1 MTKTLSVTRGLN
13 FFKVYFLLVTL
24 LFIIFLVNFYFI
36 NSFLLNIVILPP
48 LRIPLPAWRIS
59 GPSFGAICP
68 IIFPPEPPSDPSFG
82 FFIPFRTPSDP
93 LFSFGSFE
101 ARGLT
106 RADDRG
112 ERADL
117 KDLPGFRYSVV
128 CRARGKQKSLMLLH
142 KAFGFFFSVQSFWT
156 FNYFVTFTLIGFVRE
171 QSKLFPLYAN

>member
-48 LRIPLPAWRIS
+48 CGYLFLPEESLARLS
-59 GPSFGAICP
+59 EPSAPSFSRLN
-68 IIFPPEPPSDPSFG
+68 PPSDPSFG

-93 LFSFGSFE
+93 SFSFGSFG
-101 ARGLT
+101 AWGLT

-112 ERADL
+112 GSATYRTVS
-117 KDLPGFRYSVV
+117 GFRYSVV
-128 CRARGKQKSLMLLH
+128 CRA
-142 KAFGFFFSVQSFWT
+142 
-156 FNYFVTFTLIGFVRE
+156 
-171 QSKLFPLYAN
+171 